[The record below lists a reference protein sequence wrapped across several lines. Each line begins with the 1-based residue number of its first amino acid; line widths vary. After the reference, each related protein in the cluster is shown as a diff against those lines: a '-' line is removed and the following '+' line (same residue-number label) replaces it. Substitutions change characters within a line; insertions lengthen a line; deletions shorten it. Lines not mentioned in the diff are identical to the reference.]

1 MAIVLK
7 GKVIYEYPPHPGD
20 PLSLMAFIDADEY
33 FQKFRETLT
42 L

>member
-7 GKVIYEYPPHPGD
+7 GKVIYEHPPPKPGD

-33 FQKFRETLT
+33 FKNSERH
-42 L
+42 